1 MPYSW
6 ALALGTTPRVHNAVV
21 AHQRLRLAKQ
31 LVKQHKAVLDTKLA
45 ALTEAERAEFDK
57 WTRKRT

>member
-21 AHQRLRLAKQ
+21 THQQ
-31 LVKQHKAVLDTKLA
+31 LQHARQIVKQQKKVLDVQLA
-45 ALTEAERAEFDK
+45 ALTEEERVEFDK

>member
-21 AHQRLRLAKQ
+21 AHQQLQQAKQ
-31 LVKQHKAVLDTKLA
+31 LVKQHKGVLNTQLA

-57 WTRKRT
+57 WVQR